1 MTKSTALRVGV
12 HEAKTRFSELLRA
25 VAAGQ
30 TVEILRNG
38 EPVARLV
45 PMTLPAKR
53 TFGADRG
60 RFVVPDDFDAALPA
74 DLLEAFDG

>member
-1 MTKSTALRVGV
+1 MTKSTAIRVGV

-30 TVEILRNG
+30 SVEILRNG

-45 PMTLPAKR
+45 PMTLPTKR
-53 TFGADRG
+53 TFGADQG
-60 RFVVPDDFDAALPA
+60 LFTVPDDFDEPLPA

>member
-1 MTKSTALRVGV
+1 MTKSTAIQVGV
-12 HEAKTRFSELLRA
+12 HEAKARFSELLRF

-30 TVEILRNG
+30 SVEILRNG

-53 TFGADRG
+53 TFGVDRG
-60 RFVVPDDFDAALPA
+60 LFTVPDDFDEPLPA

>member
-30 TVEILRNG
+30 SVEILRNG
-38 EPVARLV
+38 QPVARLV
-45 PMTLPAKR
+45 PMHPATKR
-53 TFGADRG
+53 TFGVDQG
-60 RFVVPDDFDAALPA
+60 RFVVPDDFDEPLPA
-74 DLLEAFDG
+74 DLLEAFEG